1 MMPDVETLE
10 RKREEHIISMF
21 QEPKKAR
28 GHRSNEHVN
37 IHRQTCA
44 PNTCLHISIGK
55 TL

>member
-28 GHRSNEHVN
+28 GQQIQR
-37 IHRQTCA
+37 TCKY
-44 PNTCLHISIGK
+44 T
-55 TL
+55 